1 MDLSDWRTKID
12 EADREL
18 VALLSRRARCVVEI
32 AKLKKALGLPIYEP
46 QREEEIFRNL
56 AAANGGPL
64 DQDALRRVFERIID
78 ECRSIQRRPIETSG
92 SRHSDVGRQPS
103 PNRPERKKNR
113 PEAEKKK
120 KAR

>member
-1 MDLSDWRTKID
+1 MDLSDWRTRID
-12 EADREL
+12 EADRKL
-18 VALLSRRARCVVEI
+18 VALLSRRAHCVLEI

-46 QREEEIFRNL
+46 QREDEIFRNV
-56 AAANGGPL
+56 ASANGGPL
-64 DQDALRRVFERIID
+64 DQGALRRVFERIID
-78 ECRSIQRRPIETSG
+78 ECRSIQRRPMETSG

-113 PEAEKKK
+113 PEAKKKK

>member
-12 EADREL
+12 EVDRQL
-18 VALLSRRARCVVEI
+18 VALLNRRARCVLEI

-46 QREEEIFRNL
+46 QREDEILRNV
-56 AAANGGPL
+56 ASANGGPL

-78 ECRSIQRRPIETSG
+78 ECRSIQRRPMETNG
-92 SRHSDVGRQPS
+92 SRQSEVGRQPG
-103 PNRPERKKNR
+103 PNRPE
-113 PEAEKKK
+113 AKKK